1 MSKFVGAIE
10 TDLLSRGD
18 PHEIMGRLVR
28 FAADNV
34 DVDRC
39 TLTSLDQQVL
49 RVEASYERGGPP
61 DFVGHEYP
69 LTWLLRQ
76 PLLHRA
82 VSTGAIVMGGSLG
95 ENAST
100 EPDLT
105 PALLAV
111 QHTAI
116 VPLSIGETVDAVLIL
131 SRKKDRPFVASEL
144 DGLQQVGML
153 AVLALRNARLVEEV
167 HSAQWRGLD
176 SLTQMSGHV
185 ASSME
190 PAIFFE
196 KMSET
201 VAGLVKAERAGFWQ
215 LTGNEL
221 VAMHALRGLTPGSPG
236 PRSLPVPDSAGDQE
250 VTRVL
255 YSGQALRLDRGRTN
269 SDAHDGSL
277 LDLLGARTVLAV
289 PWRTASVPLGILTA
303 SNAHSEFTDQDEWI
317 MRLAARSSAVV
328 WQGYEAEQRAQ
339 SLQTAEM
346 DRLEAHGSRMAELE
360 HQKSEFLQ
368 LASHELR
375 APITLV
381 SGYLSMLEDG
391 SLGALPEAAAKV
403 VPLMTGR
410 MRQMSAL
417 VDRLL
422 TTSRLE
428 LRARDH
434 KMQDIELDPVL
445 RAVAASAGATAN
457 GPSRQITVQST
468 GDVQLRADPEQVET
482 ILTNLVSNAVKYSP
496 TWTEVVVSVREEPRW
511 VLIDVS
517 DRGDGIAEEDLSKLF
532 RPFGRLPK
540 AVAAGIHGTGLGL
553 HLSRSLALAQG
564 GDIEVRSTPGEGSTF
579 TLRLPRG
586 RRRPA
591 GRPLGSNAASSSG
604 KRE

>member
-1 MSKFVGAIE
+1 
-10 TDLLSRGD
+10 
-18 PHEIMGRLVR
+18 
-28 FAADNV
+28 
-34 DVDRC
+34 
-39 TLTSLDQQVL
+39 
-49 RVEASYERGGPP
+49 
-61 DFVGHEYP
+61 
-69 LTWLLRQ
+69 
-76 PLLHRA
+76 
-82 VSTGAIVMGGSLG
+82 
-95 ENAST
+95 
-100 EPDLT
+100 
-105 PALLAV
+105 
-111 QHTAI
+111 
-116 VPLSIGETVDAVLIL
+116 
-131 SRKKDRPFVASEL
+131 
-144 DGLQQVGML
+144 
-153 AVLALRNARLVEEV
+153 
-167 HSAQWRGLD
+167 
-176 SLTQMSGHV
+176 
-185 ASSME
+185 
-190 PAIFFE
+190 
-196 KMSET
+196 
-201 VAGLVKAERAGFWQ
+201 
-215 LTGNEL
+215 
-221 VAMHALRGLTPGSPG
+221 
-236 PRSLPVPDSAGDQE
+236 
-250 VTRVL
+250 
-255 YSGQALRLDRGRTN
+255 
-269 SDAHDGSL
+269 
-277 LDLLGARTVLAV
+277 
-289 PWRTASVPLGILTA
+289 
-303 SNAHSEFTDQDEWI
+303 
-317 MRLAARSSAVV
+317 
-328 WQGYEAEQRAQ
+328 
-339 SLQTAEM
+339 
-346 DRLEAHGSRMAELE
+346 LE

-564 GDIEVRSTPGEGSTF
+564 GDPRVVYDGTFEIKGERAD
-579 TLRLPRG
+579 LCLARLWPDFAALG
-586 RRRPA
+586 AQPDFA
-591 GRPLGSNAASSSG
+591 DCSMALYGPLADWLEQHITIAVIGGEEAA
-604 KRE
+604 

>member
-1 MSKFVGAIE
+1 MSHFGAAIE
-10 TDLLSRGD
+10 TDLVSHGD

-28 FAADNV
+28 YAAENV
-34 DVDRC
+34 GVDRC

-49 RVEASYERGGPP
+49 RVEASYEPGGPP

-69 LTWLLRQ
+69 MTWLLRQ

-82 VSTGAIVMGGSLG
+82 VSTGSIVMGGSLG
-95 ENAST
+95 ENAAT
-100 EPDLT
+100 EPDLAST
-105 PALLAV
+105 LLAV
-111 QHTAI
+111 RHTAI
-116 VPLSIGETVDAVLIL
+116 VPLSIGETVGAVLIL
-131 SRKKDRPFVASEL
+131 SRKHDRPFVAAEL

-176 SLTQMSGHV
+176 SLTQMSRHM
-185 ASSME
+185 ASSVD

-215 LTGNEL
+215 LTGREL
-221 VAMHALRGLTPGSPG
+221 VAMHTLGGLNPGLPG
-236 PRSLPVPDSAGDQE
+236 PRSLPVPDSAGDLE
-250 VTRVL
+250 ITRVL

-269 SDAHDGSL
+269 PEAHEGSL

-317 MRLAARSSAVV
+317 MRLAARSSALV

-339 SLQTAEM
+339 SLQATEM
-346 DRLEAHGSRMAELE
+346 DRLEAHGARMAELE

-381 SGYLSMLEDG
+381 SGYLSMLEEG
-391 SLGALPEAAAKV
+391 SLGTLPETAAKV
-403 VPLMTGR
+403 LPLMSGR
-410 MRQMSAL
+410 MRQMSEL

-428 LRARDH
+428 MRARDH
-434 KMQDIELDPVL
+434 KLQDIELDPVI
-445 RAVAASAGATAN
+445 RAVAASAGASAS

-468 GDVQLRADPEQVET
+468 GDVRLRADPEQVET
-482 ILTNLVSNAVKYSP
+482 ILSNLVANALKYSP
-496 TWTEVVVSVREEPRW
+496 HGAEVLVSVRQEPRW

-517 DRGDGIAEEDLSKLF
+517 DRGDGIADEDLPKLF

-553 HLSRSLALAQG
+553 HLSRSLAVAQG

-586 RRRPA
+586 RKRPA
-591 GRPLGSNAASSSG
+591 RA
-604 KRE
+604 

>member
-1 MSKFVGAIE
+1 MSNFVAAIE
-10 TDLLSRGD
+10 TDLVSRGD

-28 FAADNV
+28 FAAENV

-82 VSTGAIVMGGSLG
+82 VSTGSIVLGGSLG
-95 ENAST
+95 ENAAT
-100 EPDLT
+100 EPDLAR
-105 PALLAV
+105 ALLAV

-116 VPLSIGETVDAVLIL
+116 VPLSIGETVGAVLIL
-131 SRKKDRPFVASEL
+131 SRKKDRPFVAAEL

-153 AVLALRNARLVEEV
+153 AVLALRNARLIEEM
-167 HSAQWRGLD
+167 HNAQWRGLD
-176 SLTQMSGHV
+176 SLTQMSRHV

-190 PAIFFE
+190 PATFFE

-215 LTGNEL
+215 LTGSEL
-221 VAMHALRGLTPGSPG
+221 VAMHTLRGLNPGLPG
-236 PRSLPVPDSAGDQE
+236 PRSLPVPDSAGEQE
-250 VTRVL
+250 ITRVL
-255 YSGQALRLDRGRTN
+255 YSGQVLRLDRGRTN

-277 LDLLGARTVLAV
+277 LELLGARTVLAV

-317 MRLAARSSAVV
+317 MRLAARSSALV

-381 SGYLSMLEDG
+381 SGYLSMLEEG

-403 VPLMTGR
+403 VPLMAGR

-434 KMQDIELDPVL
+434 KMQDVELGPVL
-445 RAVAASAGATAN
+445 HAVAASAGATAS

-468 GDVQLRADPEQVET
+468 GDVHLRADPEQVET

-496 TWTEVVVSVREEPRW
+496 IWTEVVVSVREETRW

-517 DRGDGIAEEDLSKLF
+517 DRGDGIAEEDLPKLF

-564 GDIEVRSTPGEGSTF
+564 GDIEVRSKPGEGSTF

-586 RRRPA
+586 RRRTA
-591 GRPLGSNAASSSG
+591 GGVNG
-604 KRE
+604 